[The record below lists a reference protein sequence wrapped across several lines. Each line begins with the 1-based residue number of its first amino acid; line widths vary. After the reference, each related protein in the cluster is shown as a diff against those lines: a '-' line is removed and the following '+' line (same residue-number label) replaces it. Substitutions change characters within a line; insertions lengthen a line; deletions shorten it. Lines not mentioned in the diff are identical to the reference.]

1 MAVRKIAISIP
12 EDVVRAVDH
21 AAARRRT
28 TRSAYIAD
36 VLRRVAH
43 ARSDAEITRRIN
55 AVVADATVAR
65 EQKDT
70 AAAFNARRRRD
81 GWKW

>member
-12 EDVVRAVDH
+12 EDVVEAIDQ
-21 AAARRRT
+21 AAARRST

-36 VLRRVAH
+36 VLRRVAR

-55 AVVADATVAR
+55 EVLSDASVAR
-65 EQKDT
+65 EQRDT
-70 AAAFNARRRRD
+70 AAAFNTRRRRE
-81 GWKW
+81 GWEW